1 MDMQTDKVNIVPRK
15 KLISRDQD
23 LLVTLPH
30 LLLQVKVSCRRSLLA
45 CRLETKARC
54 WFGEQKREITIV
66 ITVQMVT
73 EVMTKER
80 KTNNTLV
87 ADDSNCVKDR
97 CNGSVPKAV
106 KIKEKR
112 NKQ

>member
-1 MDMQTDKVNIVPRK
+1 MDMQTDKVKFVPQK

-23 LLVTLPH
+23 LLVTPPH
-30 LLLQVKVSCRRSLLA
+30 LLLEVIVSYTRLLIV

-54 WFGEQKREITIV
+54 WFGEQKRAITIV
-66 ITVQMVT
+66 ITVQMVA
-73 EVMTKER
+73 EVMTKKH

-87 ADDSNCVKDR
+87 ADNSDCVKDR
-97 CNGSVPKAV
+97 RDGSVPKAV